1 MKSKQALIPGIFLMF
16 LILYHGTNWISS
28 PHITRDVS
36 PLHSSSQDVSTIDL
50 LSDEFPPTV
59 QTWRELIE
67 RNAEKYQLDPDL
79 IASVIIQESGGDPS
93 AYSSSGAVGLMQVM
107 PRDGIAAG
115 FICGDHPCFESR
127 PEINELENPEFNID
141 YRSHLLKDLLDKYGS
156 WREALRAYGPMD
168 MGYQYADIVLSIYSN
183 SQ

>member
-1 MKSKQALIPGIFLMF
+1 MKSKQALIPGIFLML

-28 PHITRDVS
+28 PRITWDVS
-36 PLHSSSQDVSTIDL
+36 PLHSSSQDVSTIES
-50 LSDEFPPTV
+50 LSDKFPPTI
-59 QTWRELIE
+59 QTWREII
-67 RNAEKYQLDPDL
+67 NTTAEKYQLAPNL
-79 IASVIIQESGGDPS
+79 IASVILQESDGDPF
-93 AYSSSGAVGLMQVM
+93 AHSSSGAVGLMQVM
-107 PRDGIAAG
+107 PRDGIAAN

-127 PEINELENPEFNID
+127 PEIKELENPEFNID
-141 YRSHLLKDLLDKYGS
+141 YGSHLLKDLLDKYGS

>member
-1 MKSKQALIPGIFLMF
+1 MKSKQALIPGIFLM
-16 LILYHGTNWISS
+16 LMILYHGTNWISS
-28 PHITRDVS
+28 PRITWQAS
-36 PLHSSSQDVSTIDL
+36 PLQVSSQDSSTIKS
-50 LSDEFPPTV
+50 LSDKFPPTV
-59 QTWRELIE
+59 QTWRELIG

-79 IASVIIQESGGDPS
+79 IASVILQESGGDPS

-107 PRDGIAAG
+107 PRDGIAAN
-115 FICGDHPCFESR
+115 FICGDYPCFESR
-127 PEINELENPEFNID
+127 PEIKELKNPEFNID
-141 YRSHLLKDLLDKYGS
+141 YGSHLLKDLLDKYGD